1 MRKVRWLS
9 LGVLLVSIAYFVFYN
24 WNVWRTKDNLGP
36 VITMEETQVYAKV
49 SDGEEVLLQGVTAV
63 DAKDGD
69 VTSSLVVESISDFVD
84 GQTRYVN
91 YAAFD
96 SDNHVSKAS
105 RKLIYVDYT
114 SIRFSLDVP
123 LRFAATSSGTK
134 DILGYV
140 HAEDCLDGDIS
151 DRITF
156 SANSKIDMY
165 SPGEYAAELTVK
177 NSAGDKTVLPVVITI
192 YDTAE
197 ENAAP
202 KIELS
207 QYLVYTT
214 VGNPLDPKTFLS
226 NVTWRSTEY
235 ALTDGL
241 GTFCVD
247 TSELTDEER
256 LVYQESSPAVSYDR
270 FTIVDPTDYQTPG
283 VYEIE
288 YLLEDDSDHVGKVN
302 LVVVVEE
309 V

>member
-156 SANSKIDMY
+156 SANSKIDVY
-165 SPGEYAAELTVK
+165 SPGEYAVELTVK
-177 NSAGDKTVLPVVITI
+177 NSAGDETVLPVTVTI
-192 YDTAE
+192 YDAAE

-202 KIELS
+202 KIALS

-214 VGNPLDPKTFLS
+214 VGKRLDPKSFLS

-235 ALTDGL
+235 TLTNGR
-241 GTFCVD
+241 GTFCID
-247 TSELTDEER
+247 TDGMTEEEG
-256 LVYQESSPAVSYDR
+256 LAYEDSSPAVSYDL
-270 FTIVDPTDYQTPG
+270 FAIIDSTDYQTPG

-288 YLLEDDSDHVGKVN
+288 YMLEDDSEHVGKVN

-309 V
+309 E